1 MYLIILPSRANIHTP
16 KGKHTGKTEG
26 KTMTNERMNWMNVEE
41 IIEKRIAEESEIYD
55 LDKDDIKEIRLE
67 VYKACGWD
75 YDAGWDEDEDA
86 EEEDRD
92 CEPACRSLT
101 AIYIDLGLNIH
112 DHFCCR

>member
-1 MYLIILPSRANIHTP
+1 
-16 KGKHTGKTEG
+16 
-26 KTMTNERMNWMNVEE
+26 MTNERMNWMNVEE

-86 EEEDRD
+86 EEEDGD